1 MDTKL
6 GIIHYNFA
14 GSMDDFLAYCR
25 KTGYKYVEI
34 QIGSIWGEGAENN
47 AEDLRKK
54 IDSYDLKVSAVAAG
68 NDFVV
73 IDPKEVK
80 TQVDRVERIASL
92 AHTLGTSTLRME
104 GGSPKDSVPEPRWIE
119 AMETC
124 LKRCL
129 EQFAERDEILLA
141 VDNHGVVTNDGD
153 LQLELIQR
161 VDSAL
166 VGVCLDTMNYRW
178 FGHDLD
184 QVNRYYEIL
193 APYTLHMHL
202 KDGRGS
208 RETYRGEALGEGEIH
223 LKKAVRLLKDSG
235 YNGVW
240 TCEYEGRENDGIGQ
254 TKSYQWMVANL

>member
-14 GSMDDFLAYCR
+14 GSMDDFLTYCR

-34 QIGSIWGEGAENN
+34 QIGSIWGADAEKN

-54 IDSYDLKVSAVAAG
+54 TDSYDLKVSAVAAG

-73 IDPKEVK
+73 LDSQQIEI
-80 TQVDRVERIASL
+80 QVDRVERIAGL
-92 AHTLGTSTLRME
+92 ARTLGTSTLRME
-104 GGSPKDSVPEPRWIE
+104 GGAPKDSVPETHWVE
-119 AMETC
+119 AMEIC

-129 EQFAERDEILLA
+129 DQFAERDGILLA

-161 VDSAL
+161 VDSDL

-184 QVNRYYEIL
+184 QVNRYYEIP

-202 KDGRGS
+202 KGGRGS
-208 RETYRGEALGEGEIH
+208 RETYRGEALGEGEIY
-223 LKKAVRLLKDSG
+223 LKKAVRFLKNAG

-240 TCEYEGRENDGIGQ
+240 TCEYEGRENDGVGQ
-254 TKSYQWMVANL
+254 TKSYQWMVENL